1 MALYLTGNNWQEPRR
16 PQRAALVLDGRPRQ
30 EHSDMMTSFKEIAGV
45 STLEFCEYNLKCFV
59 GVTVGYVLYKA
70 FPQYSGLYLWM
81 LLSILLS
88 ITHDNNSKV
97 AYDRMKGNI
106 LGSAVG
112 LFAFFLHNPPNL
124 VTICIGVALT
134 ITTCFFLK
142 LIGVSRTALV
152 AFIIVMLYEEANSSW
167 EWAVYRMATVV
178 AGCLIGLVI
187 NYAFR
192 KIAITFFR
200 RISPAAVERI
210 ENEEKHDAGE

>member
-1 MALYLTGNNWQEPRR
+1 MAGPGKS
-16 PQRAALVLDGRPRQ
+16 A
-30 EHSDMMTSFKEIAGV
+30 SDMMTSFKEIAGV

-152 AFIIVMLYEEANSSW
+152 AFIIVMLYEAWNPRASMGSSGCGAYSVTKAQKPAN
-167 EWAVYRMATVV
+167 
-178 AGCLIGLVI
+178 
-187 NYAFR
+187 
-192 KIAITFFR
+192 IT
-200 RISPAAVERI
+200 AAVRVV
-210 ENEEKHDAGE
+210 EEGCAAARGKGRSGGRLVAIFHYAAISEIANALRAVVRGIQGRQPAS

>member
-1 MALYLTGNNWQEPRR
+1 MSSEET
-16 PQRAALVLDGRPRQ
+16 
-30 EHSDMMTSFKEIAGV
+30 AGV
-45 STLEFCEYNLKCFV
+45 GTLEFCEYNVKCFV

-106 LGSAVG
+106 LGSAAG

-124 VTICIGVALT
+124 LTICIGVAIT
-134 ITTCFFLK
+134 IAICFKLK

-167 EWAVYRMATVV
+167 EWAAYRMATVV

-192 KIAITFFR
+192 KMAITFYR
-200 RISPAAVERI
+200 RISSASR
-210 ENEEKHDAGE
+210 

>member
-1 MALYLTGNNWQEPRR
+1 MASP
-16 PQRAALVLDGRPRQ
+16 
-30 EHSDMMTSFKEIAGV
+30 KETAGV
-45 STLEFCEYNLKCFV
+45 SSLEFYEYNAKCFV

-70 FPQYSGLYLWM
+70 FPQYSNLYLWM

-88 ITHDNNSKV
+88 ITHDNSSKV

-124 VTICIGVALT
+124 LTICIGVAVT
-134 ITTCFFLK
+134 IAICFKLK
-142 LIGVSRTALV
+142 LLGVSRTALV
-152 AFIIVMLYEEANSSW
+152 ALVIVMLYEEANSSW
-167 EWAVYRMATVV
+167 DWAVYRMATVV

-192 KIAITFFR
+192 KLVITFYR
-200 RISPAAVERI
+200 RIAPAAVERI
-210 ENEEKHDAGE
+210 ENEDKHDAGE

>member
-1 MALYLTGNNWQEPRR
+1 MSSNETAR
-16 PQRAALVLDGRPRQ
+16 
-30 EHSDMMTSFKEIAGV
+30 V
-45 STLEFCEYNLKCFV
+45 STLEFCEYNVKCFV
-59 GVTVGYVLYKA
+59 GVTIGYVLYKT
-70 FPQYSGLYLWM
+70 FPQYSSLYLWM

-112 LFAFFLHNPPNL
+112 LLAFFLHNPPNL
-124 VTICIGVALT
+124 LTICIGVAIT
-134 ITTCFFLK
+134 IAVCFRLK

-167 EWAVYRMATVV
+167 QWAAYRMATVV

-187 NYAFR
+187 NYSFR
-192 KIAITFFR
+192 LLAIKFYG
-200 RISPAAVERI
+200 RISPSAVERI
-210 ENEEKHDAGE
+210 EHEDKPDAGE